1 MTKVNW
7 LISGI
12 LLVAIAAIT
21 LVAGLWT
28 QRQTEEIRN
37 PYVNVGGEFTLFSKD
52 GPVSLSDYRGKVVL
66 LFFGY
71 TLCPDVCPTDLAR
84 MGAVFR
90 ELSVHEANKVRGIF
104 VSVDPERDTISKVT
118 KYAAFFHENII
129 GLTGSANE
137 VGAVA
142 KQYFVLYQK
151 VDNDDLILGYTI
163 DHSAI
168 TYLIGRNGQV
178 VELIRH
184 GTTIEEIVQSIHATL
199 DG

>member
-71 TLCPDVCPTDLAR
+71 TLCPDVCPTDLTR